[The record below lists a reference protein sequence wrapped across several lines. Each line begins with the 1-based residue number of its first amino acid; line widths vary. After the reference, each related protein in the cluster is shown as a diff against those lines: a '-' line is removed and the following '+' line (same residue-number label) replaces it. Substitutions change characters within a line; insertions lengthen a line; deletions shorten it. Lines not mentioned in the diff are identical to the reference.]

1 MVGLKELAI
10 MVLLGCLWGYI
21 SGILARDA
29 DHSFALGFSLG
40 FVLGIIGVLI
50 TYILYS
56 ASREKKRRAADSRAA
71 AMYHSGFSA
80 PSAPPTRPPVVGGV
94 TRETGRE
101 PAKPWRLTPGV
112 PGPKPGDIC
121 ALHRDVYMYGGSVLP
136 AYTRVRVPEAPPGV
150 DPGPGRVLVQAPRV
164 AMLVLDRRDLVR
176 LDPGAQA
183 RSGFRFTEE
192 TPFAILT
199 VIGGIVLVVVIALFI
214 ARWSGAGMVYLPPL
228 LPFSVWAG
236 VITAFGIWRLAS
248 GSGGHAFPRWL
259 GLVLVVTGL
268 WGALVVF
275 PSHAARMNVVAAGK
289 VASVGLIMGVAGIG
303 LTTLLFFITGDRRPC
318 PICGR
323 PVMVEA
329 VKCKHCGSFIVAE
342 RDGMMKKGVLG

>member
-1 MVGLKELAI
+1 MVGLKALAI

-21 SGILARDA
+21 SGIFARDA
-29 DHSFALGFSLG
+29 DHSFALGFTIG
-40 FVLGIIGVLI
+40 FLLGIIGVLI
-50 TYILYS
+50 TYIMYS
-56 ASREKKRRAADSRAA
+56 ASREKKRRTADSRAA
-71 AMYHSGFSA
+71 AK
-80 PSAPPTRPPVVGGV
+80 PGG
-94 TRETGRE
+94 RI
-101 PAKPWRLTPGV
+101 PGV
-112 PGPKPGDIC
+112 WGPKPGDTY
-121 ALHRDVYMYGGSVLP
+121 ALHRDVYMHGGSVLP
-136 AYTRVRVPEAPPGV
+136 AYTRVRVLEAPPGV
-150 DPGPGRVLVQAPRV
+150 DPRPGRVLVQAPGV

-176 LDPGAQA
+176 LDPGAQTEGGL
-183 RSGFRFTEE
+183 RLSEE

-199 VIGGIVLVVVIALFI
+199 VTGGIVLVVVIALLI
-214 ARWSGAGMVYLPPL
+214 AGWSGAGMLYLPPL

-248 GSGGHAFPRWL
+248 GSSGHAFPRWL

-275 PSHAARMNVVAAGK
+275 PSHAARMNVVAAGR

-342 RDGMMKKGVLG
+342 PDRVMNEGVPG